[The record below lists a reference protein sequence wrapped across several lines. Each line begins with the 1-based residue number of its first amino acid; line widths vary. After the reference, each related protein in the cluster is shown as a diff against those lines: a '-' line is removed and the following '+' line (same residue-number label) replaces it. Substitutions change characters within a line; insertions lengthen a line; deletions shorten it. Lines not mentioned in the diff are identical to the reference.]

1 MNSNKQQQIYQSLVK
16 GKTANRK
23 KLAVLI
29 DPDKLEE
36 KQITHIAKNAI
47 AAQTDYFFIGGSLLM
62 NNKIDEFISHIKTL
76 CDIPILLFPGSVFQI
91 SEKADALVFLS
102 LISGRNADLLI
113 GQQVIAAPILYQT
126 KLEILPTG
134 YMLIDGGRP
143 TTVSYISNST
153 PIPADKPQIAV
164 CTALAGQMLGLK
176 LIYLDCG
183 SGAKMPVSSDMIRQ
197 VRQYIDVPLIV
208 GGGIRSAK
216 QAVESCK
223 AGADVI
229 VVGNAIEHEPEL
241 VFEMAKAIHALN
253 E

>member
-1 MNSNKQQQIYQSLVK
+1 MNNNKQQYIYQSLLEE
-16 GKTANRK
+16 KTAKRK

-29 DPDKLEE
+29 DPDKLQK
-36 KQITHIAKNAI
+36 KQIIHIVENAI

-62 NNKIDEFISHIKTL
+62 NNKIDDFILHIKTL
-76 CDIPILLFPGSVFQI
+76 CEIPVILFPGSIFQI
-91 SEKADALVFLS
+91 SEKADALLFLS

-113 GQQVIAAPILYQT
+113 GQQVVAAPILHQSS
-126 KLEILPTG
+126 LEILSTG

-143 TTVSYISNST
+143 TTASYISNST

-208 GGGIRSAK
+208 GGGIRTAK
-216 QAVESCK
+216 QAVESCRS
-223 AGADVI
+223 GADII
-229 VVGNAIEHEPEL
+229 VVGNAIEHQPEL
-241 VFEMAKAIHALN
+241 VFEMAQAIHALN